1 MNRNPS
7 PHAHQA
13 AKVVSPFHYKTV
25 FGQPATGQQA
35 QGPSL
40 RSPCAPRL
48 QTLPQRSSELTTWGR
63 TKTPWQP
70 FSNPLQPVG

>member
-13 AKVVSPFHYKTV
+13 AKVVSPFHNKTV

-48 QTLPQRSSELTTWGR
+48 QTLPQRFL
-63 TKTPWQP
+63 
-70 FSNPLQPVG
+70 N